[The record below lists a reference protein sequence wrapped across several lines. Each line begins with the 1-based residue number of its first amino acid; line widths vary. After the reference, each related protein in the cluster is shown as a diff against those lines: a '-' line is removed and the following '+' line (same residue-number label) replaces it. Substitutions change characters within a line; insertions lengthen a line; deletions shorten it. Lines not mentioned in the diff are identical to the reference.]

1 MDMEQEPYKYIY
13 YDGRVY
19 NQSYAS
25 NRNWIERAEDF
36 RNGRWEVSERQDCMI
51 YHNDDKRI
59 IGIGHT
65 TIDGVLV
72 KFGELTFL
80 TESELKEL
88 KENNPELF
96 I

>member
-1 MDMEQEPYKYIY
+1 MDMDKEPYKYIY
-13 YDGRVY
+13 YDERIY
-19 NQSYAS
+19 DQSYES
-25 NRNWIERAEDF
+25 NRIWIERAEDV
-36 RNGRWEVSERQDCMI
+36 RNNRCSVPERQDCLI
-51 YHNDDKRI
+51 YHDDDKII
-59 IGIGHT
+59 IGPGHT

-72 KFGELTFL
+72 EFGELTFI